1 MLFVFVASRQLV
13 IMGRA
18 CIPRACTPAS
28 ILHRIESK
36 FLCLFLLDEV
46 SLFVYV
52 PGRASTASVVQDS
65 LEVLLHQHL
74 PLVNH
79 IVVYVVRIHNNA
91 IYHHSRDLAAACCR
105 FRGHLQR
112 CAFIHFE

>member
-1 MLFVFVASRQLV
+1 MLFVFVASQQLV

-18 CIPRACTPAS
+18 CIPRASTPAS

-52 PGRASTASVVQDS
+52 LYP
-65 LEVLLHQHL
+65 EEHQ
-74 PLVNH
+74 
-79 IVVYVVRIHNNA
+79 
-91 IYHHSRDLAAACCR
+91 
-105 FRGHLQR
+105 QR
-112 CAFIHFE
+112 QLYKTL